1 LARIKEIRLDGLAIA
16 CHGRDAVLYRDTII
30 IISIN
35 TQSVHLA
42 IGVKRVVVFGVRLT
56 II

>member
-30 IISIN
+30 IIFIN